1 MDWWSGLV
9 GAAWWLLDEHGQL
22 AAFLFLLIE
31 EAGTPVP
38 IPGDFIMILAG
49 VKAAQGHLN
58 LVEVLLVM
66 ELATVMGASL
76 LYWLS
81 TRAGRHVVYRLGRY
95 VGLTPARLDQAAAE
109 LHRRGAVA
117 IFLGRLTPGLRMA
130 TPIAA
135 GIFGFPFRRY
145 LLPMA
150 LGAFLYILAYT
161 LLGYVFGPRVV
172 DWLEGIELP
181 LSLMISTAML
191 AGLAFWTTRVSRY
204 TTPAQCP
211 ERRERAWAGAVAGFI
226 ATLMSV
232 LLANV
237 LILALGLV
245 AFHAPATALAELV
258 QMVSLSFGRM
268 GAGLPTALFLLPG
281 LFVVGSL
288 LGVLYGVCFGNST
301 YGIGRRSGALFGVA
315 LLLVSLLIL
324 FPLLG
329 AGLAGSGLGAGVI
342 PAVGETVRLL
352 VYGLVLGALYPA
364 LARPPQPLVGSGA
377 RDGDGR
383 DGGDLIPDAISTVD
397 SPM

>member
-1 MDWWSGLV
+1 
-9 GAAWWLLDEHGQL
+9 
-22 AAFLFLLIE
+22 
-31 EAGTPVP
+31 
-38 IPGDFIMILAG
+38 
-49 VKAAQGHLN
+49 
-58 LVEVLLVM
+58 
-66 ELATVMGASL
+66 
-76 LYWLS
+76 
-81 TRAGRHVVYRLGRY
+81 
-95 VGLTPARLDQAAAE
+95 
-109 LHRRGAVA
+109 
-117 IFLGRLTPGLRMA
+117 
-130 TPIAA
+130 
-135 GIFGFPFRRY
+135 
-145 LLPMA
+145 
-150 LGAFLYILAYT
+150 
-161 LLGYVFGPRVV
+161 
-172 DWLEGIELP
+172 
-181 LSLMISTAML
+181 
-191 AGLAFWTTRVSRY
+191 
-204 TTPAQCP
+204 
-211 ERRERAWAGAVAGFI
+211 VAGFI